1 MAIRI
6 LIPTPLRPF
15 TGHKSAVEV
24 EAETVGEALASLAER
39 HPDLRRQLYGEDG
52 RLRSFVGVFKNEDDV
67 RHLQREATPVTDR
80 DVLTIVPS
88 VAGGSGV
95 DAETAREAAKRGG
108 KGELPLSHE
117 EIRRYS
123 RHLILPEVGLE
134 GQVKLKN
141 ARVLLV
147 GAGGLGSPLALY
159 LAAAGVGTLGIVD
172 FDVVDE
178 SNLQRQVLHGT
189 SQVGRSKLASARER
203 IQDINPNVRVE
214 GHETRL
220 SSENALDLVRQYDL
234 VADGTDNF
242 PTRYLV
248 NDACVLAGK
257 PNVYGSIFRF
267 EGQASVF
274 AHADGPC
281 YRCLYPE
288 PPPPGLVPS
297 CAEGGVLGVLPG
309 VIGIIQATEAIKLI
323 LGKGEP
329 LIGRLLL
336 YDALDM
342 RFREL
347 KLKKDPACPV
357 CGENPTVRELIDYEA
372 FCGIGPETHEDAAGV
387 PEITV
392 RDLAERVARGDDL
405 VVLDVREPQ
414 EYAFA
419 RLPFTRLIPLGDLP
433 GRLSELDSARDLV
446 VHCRTGVRSAKAV
459 ELLQRAGFRKV
470 WNLKGGIDAWSREVD
485 PSVPRY

>member
-1 MAIRI
+1 
-6 LIPTPLRPF
+6 
-15 TGHKSAVEV
+15 
-24 EAETVGEALASLAER
+24 
-39 HPDLRRQLYGEDG
+39 
-52 RLRSFVGVFKNEDDV
+52 
-67 RHLQREATPVTDR
+67 
-80 DVLTIVPS
+80 
-88 VAGGSGV
+88 
-95 DAETAREAAKRGG
+95 
-108 KGELPLSHE
+108 
-117 EIRRYS
+117 
-123 RHLILPEVGLE
+123 
-134 GQVKLKN
+134 
-141 ARVLLV
+141 
-147 GAGGLGSPLALY
+147 
-159 LAAAGVGTLGIVD
+159 
-172 FDVVDE
+172 
-178 SNLQRQVLHGT
+178 
-189 SQVGRSKLASARER
+189 
-203 IQDINPNVRVE
+203 VRVE
-214 GHETRL
+214 THETRL
-220 SSENALDLVRQYDL
+220 SSENALELVRHYDL

-309 VIGIIQATEAIKLI
+309 VIGLIQATEAIKLI

-347 KLKKDPACPV
+347 RLKKDPACPV

-372 FCGIGPETHEDAAGV
+372 FCGIGPETHEEAAGV
-387 PEITV
+387 PEITA

-405 VVLDVREPQ
+405 VVVDVREPQ

-446 VHCRTGVRSAKAV
+446 VHCRTGIRSAKAV
-459 ELLQRAGFRKV
+459 EMLQRAGFRKV